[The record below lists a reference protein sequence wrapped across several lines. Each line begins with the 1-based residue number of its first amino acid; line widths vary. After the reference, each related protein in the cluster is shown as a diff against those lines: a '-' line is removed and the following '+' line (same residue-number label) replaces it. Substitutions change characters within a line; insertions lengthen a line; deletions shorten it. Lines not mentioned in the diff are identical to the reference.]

1 MNCDVAQRSS
11 GKRSIGSSSSLKY
24 FFSLSRAV
32 GKWRLVFR
40 ETVDI
45 TQKHLGI
52 LVFVCFFS
60 SPLEGRFSLSLSFI
74 IIVIISE
81 RRTTNQQDVGNHKSL
96 SAFSHIPRRMQIS
109 EAPLL
114 LFVGRRSSRLAY
126 MVEHDFKDVSLP
138 RSTCGVRKGLHRF
151 QKEK

>member
-1 MNCDVAQRSS
+1 MPRFPEFHLS
-11 GKRSIGSSSSLKY
+11 GEKKKSLFEKKPTFRLFLVDELRRRPKVFWQKEVGSSSSLKY

-32 GKWRLVFR
+32 GKWRFVFR
-40 ETVDI
+40 KTVDI

-52 LVFVCFFS
+52 LVFVCLFS

-109 EAPLL
+109 EAPSCFL
-114 LFVGRRSSRLAY
+114 
-126 MVEHDFKDVSLP
+126 
-138 RSTCGVRKGLHRF
+138 
-151 QKEK
+151 